1 LAGDVLAWLFMSW
14 LLCGVNQ
21 DLLVLR
27 CSHRHF
33 RRLIGHCDFSKKEAS
48 ALFRVSRRPPMS
60 GRHGIQVSI
69 EGEMAMRSDAD
80 LKADLMERLDAIPAI
95 NASDIEVDV
104 DNGLAT
110 LSGQVDTQQTRFQ
123 VERMARRI
131 AGLRGLEINIKPG
144 QPVSKKHHH

>member
-1 LAGDVLAWLFMSW
+1 
-14 LLCGVNQ
+14 
-21 DLLVLR
+21 
-27 CSHRHF
+27 
-33 RRLIGHCDFSKKEAS
+33 
-48 ALFRVSRRPPMS
+48 
-60 GRHGIQVSI
+60 
-69 EGEMAMRSDAD
+69 MAMRSDAD

-104 DNGLAT
+104 DNGLVT

-144 QPVSKKHHH
+144 QQVGKKHHH